1 MTEDEPP
8 RPTIEDVL
16 ELLGLLRKSA
26 AEFQEQIDVYFAN
39 AEGWQSIRSRFASFE
54 ARFVSLEIRL
64 ATAHP
69 EPDWQDSEL
78 MYMLNELRDVGDD
91 FTQMRQEFLKAL
103 QETPKRIN

>member
-1 MTEDEPP
+1 MTENEAPK
-8 RPTIEDVL
+8 PTIQDVL
-16 ELLGLLRKSA
+16 ELLGLLRTNA

-64 ATAHP
+64 ATARP
-69 EPDWQDSEL
+69 DPDWQDDEL
-78 MYMLNELRDVGDD
+78 MYMLNELREVGDD

-103 QETPKRIN
+103 QEAPKRIN